1 MESFEDWNRRIE
13 ITFNKLENTES
24 VFDVAK
30 EEIISLGFEFYAFGV
45 KYSTPFAVPRVEMYS
60 NYPSDWLSQYIE
72 DSYVLI
78 DPTVKHGM
86 STVNT
91 FNWHDLKSGSKE
103 FWCEAAQAGLVHG
116 LAKPIH
122 MPNHL
127 FSMLSISRSAEP
139 VLEYEMGAVK
149 AKVNALALHL
159 AEKIRSF
166 REVLSITQ
174 LPILSSREREILMW
188 SADGKTS
195 EEIGIILGVTSNT
208 ITFIRRT
215 FIKN

>member
-1 MESFEDWNRRIE
+1 
-13 ITFNKLENTES
+13 
-24 VFDVAK
+24 
-30 EEIISLGFEFYAFGV
+30 
-45 KYSTPFAVPRVEMYS
+45 
-60 NYPSDWLSQYIE
+60 
-72 DSYVLI
+72 
-78 DPTVKHGM
+78 
-86 STVNT
+86 
-91 FNWHDLKSGSKE
+91 
-103 FWCEAAQAGLVHG
+103 
-116 LAKPIH
+116 
-122 MPNHL
+122 
-127 FSMLSISRSAEP
+127 MLSISRSAEP

-208 ITFIRRT
+208 INFHQ
-215 FIKN
+215 KNIHKKLNSSSKVQCTAYAIALGLI